1 MRCLCCGKTI
11 TENVSTRE
19 KEWCWHKKCVKK
31 FFHTDELPVLDITK
45 EQLEI
50 LADETVNEG
59 LTVPGVQ
66 KKLSLLCRQI
76 CNHASQSLTIQQD
89 IF

>member
-1 MRCLCCGKTI
+1 MSVLW
-11 TENVSTRE
+11 ENDNRKCVHKE

-66 KKLSLLCRQI
+66 KKLSLHLSKELQI
-76 CNHASQSLTIQQD
+76 TPHNR
-89 IF
+89 